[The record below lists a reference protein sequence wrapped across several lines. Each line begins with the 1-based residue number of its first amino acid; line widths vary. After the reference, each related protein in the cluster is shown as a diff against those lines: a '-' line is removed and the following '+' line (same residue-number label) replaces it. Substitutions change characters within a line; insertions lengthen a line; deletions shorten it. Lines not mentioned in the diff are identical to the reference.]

1 MSGVRALLAAL
12 VLVLLSGA
20 AASQNFFPP
29 AVAGAQEQALRH
41 FIEEEREHQQIPGLA
56 VGVLQ
61 GGKPLLAAGF
71 GLANVELAVPATA
84 RTVFQSGSLG
94 KQFTAVL
101 VMMLI
106 EEGRLGLDD
115 AIATYFPGSPAYWE
129 QVTVRRLLTH
139 TAGVP
144 DYTDGTIDL
153 RRDYTEDELLAMAQ
167 QLPSAFP
174 PGSDWRYS
182 NTGYLLLGILVHRVT
197 GRFYGDLL
205 AERIFS
211 PLGMAHAQ
219 VISEAA
225 IVPHRAAG
233 YRLVDGTLRNQEW
246 VAPSLNTTA
255 DGALYFALTDLLAWQ
270 GALRSRALLKPSNW
284 TEVLSPVRLTDGRQE
299 PYGFGWV
306 SHAANG
312 APLYHHSGSWQGFK
326 TYAARFEGADL
337 DIVVLA
343 NLAEAEPSR
352 FVDGI
357 ARLIDPA
364 LSLPPE
370 EAP

>member
-1 MSGVRALLAAL
+1 MSAVRALLGAL
-12 VLVLLSGA
+12 LLTLLPGLA
-20 AASQNFFPP
+20 VSQNFFPP
-29 AVAGAQEQALRH
+29 AAAGAEEQALRH
-41 FIEEEREHQQIPGLA
+41 FVEEERERQQIPGLA

-61 GGKPLLAAGF
+61 AGKPLLAAGF

-101 VMMLI
+101 VMMLV

-115 AIATYFPGSPAYWE
+115 PIASHFPGSPDHW
-129 QVTVRRLLTH
+129 QTVTVRHLLTH
-139 TAGVP
+139 TSGIP
-144 DYTDGTIDL
+144 DYTEGTIDL
-153 RRDYTEDELLAMAQ
+153 RRDYTEDELLAMAK
-167 QLPSAFP
+167 QLAPAFP
-174 PGSDWRYS
+174 AGNGWQYS

-205 AERIFS
+205 GERVFG
-211 PLGMAHAQ
+211 PLGMTNAQ
-219 VISEAA
+219 VISEAT

-233 YRLVDGTLRNQEW
+233 YRLEHGELRNQEW
-246 VAPSLNTTA
+246 VSPSLNTTA
-255 DGALYFALTDLLAWQ
+255 DGALYFALTDLLVWQ
-270 GALRSRALLKPSNW
+270 GALRTRVLLKPASW
-284 TEVLSPVRLTDGRQE
+284 TQVLSPVRLADGGEE
-299 PYGFGWV
+299 PYGFGWMLHTV
-306 SHAANG
+306 NG

-343 NLAEAEPSR
+343 NLAEADPSR
-352 FVDGI
+352 VVDGI
-357 ARLIDPA
+357 VRLLDPT

-370 EAP
+370 ESP

>member
-1 MSGVRALLAAL
+1 MRALAASCLLA
-12 VLVLLSGA
+12 LLPGVA
-20 AASQNFFPP
+20 AAQNFFPP
-29 AVAGAQEQALRH
+29 ATAGAEEQAIRR
-41 FIEEEREHQQIPGLA
+41 FVEDERERQQVPGLA
-56 VGVLQ
+56 VGVLR
-61 GGKPLLAAGF
+61 GGKPLLATGF

-101 VMMLI
+101 VMMLV

-115 AIATYFPGSPAYWE
+115 AIATHFPGSPAYWE

-139 TAGVP
+139 TAGIP
-144 DYTDGTIDL
+144 DYTEGSIDL
-153 RRDYTEDELLAMAQ
+153 RRDYSEDELLAMAQ
-167 QLPSAFP
+167 QLPPAFP
-174 PGSDWRYS
+174 PGTDWQYS
-182 NTGYLLLGILVHRVT
+182 NTGYLLLGILVRRVT

-205 AERIFS
+205 GERVFG

-225 IVPHRAAG
+225 IVPHRADG
-233 YRLVDGTLRNQEW
+233 YLLHDGELRNQDW

-270 GALRSRALLKPSNW
+270 GALRTRALLSPTGW
-284 TEVLSPVRLTDGRQE
+284 AQVLSPVRLADGREE

-306 SHAANG
+306 LHVAKD
-312 APLYHHSGSWQGFK
+312 APLYHHSGSWQGFT
-326 TYAARFEGADL
+326 TYAARFEAADL
-337 DIVVLA
+337 DIVVLT
-343 NLAEAEPSR
+343 NLAEADPSR

>member
-1 MSGVRALLAAL
+1 MRAL
-12 VLVLLSGA
+12 A
-20 AASQNFFPP
+20 AAWLFILLPGVVAAQNFFPP
-29 AVAGAQEQALRH
+29 AVAGAEEQAIRR
-41 FIEEEREHQQIPGLA
+41 FIEEERERQQIPGLA
-56 VGVLQ
+56 VGMLR
-61 GGKPLLAAGF
+61 GGKPLLASGF
-71 GLANVELAVPATA
+71 GLANVELTVPATA

-101 VMMLI
+101 LMMLV
-106 EEGRLGLDD
+106 EEGRLGLEDP
-115 AIATYFPGSPAYWE
+115 IASHFPGSPAWW
-129 QVTVRRLLTH
+129 QTVTVRHLLTH
-139 TAGVP
+139 TSGVP
-144 DYTDGTIDL
+144 DYTEGTIDL
-153 RRDYTEDELLAMAQ
+153 RRDYSEDELLAMAQ
-167 QLPSAFP
+167 QLAPAFP
-174 PGSDWRYS
+174 VGTRWQYS

-205 AERIFS
+205 GERIFG
-211 PLGMAHAQ
+211 PLGMANAQ

-233 YRLVDGTLRNQEW
+233 YRLVDGELRNQEW
-246 VAPSLNTTA
+246 VSPSLNTTA
-255 DGALYFALTDLLAWQ
+255 DGALYFSVTDLLAWQ
-270 GALRSRALLKPSNW
+270 GALRSRALLQPASW
-284 TEVLSPVRLTDGRQE
+284 AQVLSPVRLADGREE

-306 SHAANG
+306 LHAANG

-326 TYAARFEGADL
+326 SYAARFEAADL

-343 NLAEAEPSR
+343 NLAEADPSR